1 MIYQQQT
8 VVAADA
14 PAMKETAAA
23 PGSSLSCFCAAAA
36 ADAAETADGAASAVT
51 AAASSGSYCLC
62 ASAAETADG
71 ADVAITS
78 ANFSIPKRGA
88 WIFPAPLFLSRALP
102 ILNHVSN

>member
-36 ADAAETADGAASAVT
+36 DAAETADGVASAVT

-71 ADVAITS
+71 AAVAITS

-88 WIFPAPLFLSRALP
+88 WIFPAPLFLSGLMIWLR
-102 ILNHVSN
+102 